1 MRLSETAGLHVSD
14 IHLDHEFPHVEV
26 RPNKA
31 RMLKTSNRKRI
42 IPLVSDS
49 LWAAQQVIE
58 NQKATAFQ
66 DMPETVIAMAIQPVR
81 LWANG

>member
-1 MRLSETAGLHVSD
+1 MTD
-14 IHLDHEFPHVEV
+14 INLEHEFPYVEV

-31 RMLKTSNRKRI
+31 RRLKTSNRKRI